1 LSSAAAMR
9 SCIALSLLVACKT
22 PSTGD
27 ARPAPAAEATDPAEE
42 PAPAA
47 PSAEAA
53 PAPRVVLVTI
63 DGARWQD
70 VFGGGDPALADDG
83 LLGAWGDPINLL
95 PRLHGLAASGVA
107 FGGDAE
113 GCGNVRAHGTS
124 NLSLP
129 GYLEILGGRT
139 TRCHW
144 NGCGRT
150 DLPSILDDADRGGIP
165 SASIASWEV
174 LERAASDGTSGV
186 FVAAGARAWSPLP
199 PPQGKLETMLA
210 SASRLGPSPGPS
222 RTAYR
227 PDSATRAI
235 ALEYLRSATPR
246 LLHVGLG
253 DTDEWAHRGNYVG
266 YLRAL
271 HEADAFV
278 GEIIDALQEQ
288 GTRDATTIL
297 VTTDHGRGRDFR
309 EHGPSRPESG
319 RVFLFAAGPRVAE
332 PGTRC
337 ASRDIELPDV
347 GATIRRLLDLPKD
360 ESARAGKPIAEIAGP
375 SDGT

>member
-1 LSSAAAMR
+1 MPV
-9 SCIALSLLVACKT
+9 CIALSLLVACKT
-22 PSTGD
+22 PATGD
-27 ARPAPAAEATDPAEE
+27 ARPTPAAESPEPAEE

-47 PSAEAA
+47 PPAQATR

-70 VFGGGDPALADDG
+70 VFGGGDPALADERV
-83 LLGAWGDPINLL
+83 LGAWADPIDLL

-107 FGGDAE
+107 FGDDAE
-113 GCGNVRAHGTS
+113 GCGIVRTHGSS

-129 GYLEILGGRT
+129 GYLELLGGRS

-144 NGCGRT
+144 NGCERT
-150 DLPSILDDADRGGIP
+150 DLPSILDDAERAGIP

-174 LERAASDGTSGV
+174 LERAASDGTSGA
-186 FVAAGARAWSPLP
+186 FVAAGARAWSPP
-199 PPQGKLETMLA
+199 PAKGNLETMLA
-210 SASRLGPSPGPS
+210 SAARVGPFPGTV

-235 ALEYLRSATPR
+235 ALEYLRSASPR

-278 GEIIDALQEQ
+278 GEIIDALQEK
-288 GTRDATTIL
+288 GARDATTIL

-360 ESARAGKPIAEIAGP
+360 ETARAGTPITEIAGR